1 MLFINEAHELCNER
15 FDGKGAIKTLIAPLT
30 DKKNPV
36 MVVFA
41 VYKDEVQN
49 FLQLDVG
56 LNRRTKIIELEDYTP
71 DELMQIARIA
81 AEKDNLMLPPE
92 TEQIL
97 KAVLEKVYETRTI
110 GTGNAGYIID
120 KLIPA
125 INVRRRA
132 RCKK

>member
-1 MLFINEAHELCNER
+1 
-15 FDGKGAIKTLIAPLT
+15 
-30 DKKNPV
+30 